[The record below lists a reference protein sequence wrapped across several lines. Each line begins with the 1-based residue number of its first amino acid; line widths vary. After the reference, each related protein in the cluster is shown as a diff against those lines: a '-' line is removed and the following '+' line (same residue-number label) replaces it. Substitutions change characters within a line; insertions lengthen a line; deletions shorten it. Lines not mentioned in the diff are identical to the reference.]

1 MAVESSIT
9 SAVVL
14 AVVVEYCVLFVDAVI
29 EVVGVVV
36 VGKVLRRYFG
46 NNNRPGSIFWFFL

>member
-9 SAVVL
+9 SAVV
-14 AVVVEYCVLFVDAVI
+14 VEYCVLFVEVVI